1 MYLGTPPST
10 KARARD
16 AMLGMAALR
25 ARRPGRIPFAQ
36 MRAGPDASHRI
47 AARRNPAN
55 VANEESVMNTRENR
69 PPMGIATHTSYENK
83 RSYRQFLES
92 FSAGIGSETE
102 AAAKLI
108 FSEQAKTE
116 ASHPINEAKTGDGY
130 MSDVIAPIAEAFEGC
145 TRQNYVVNGGEYLGT
160 EWVTSTGY
168 FHGHFTRPLCG
179 IPPSGKLAFLRF
191 GEFHRMEDGK
201 IVESYVFLGF
211 AELIISLGLWPLEI
225 QGYEGVVP
233 GPATHDGN
241 VVGPSD
247 PAHSR
252 QTADLVEDMLKLLT
266 TDAWH
271 QYWDDR
277 MVWYGPG
284 GLGSYAT
291 TAAFADFQTPFENTF
306 EGWGDGKEA
315 GITGVG
321 SNCKAGDGDYAFLCG
336 WPQITG
342 VHVKPF
348 LGLAPTGK
356 RVFMRDCDWW
366 RVADGKIIENWC
378 MLDIP
383 HVLLQLGYDVFAK
396 ISEPAA

>member
-1 MYLGTPPST
+1 
-10 KARARD
+10 
-16 AMLGMAALR
+16 
-25 ARRPGRIPFAQ
+25 
-36 MRAGPDASHRI
+36 
-47 AARRNPAN
+47 
-55 VANEESVMNTRENR
+55 MNTRANR
-69 PPMGIATHTSYENK
+69 PAMGIATETTFENK
-83 RSYRQFLES
+83 RLYRQFLES
-92 FSAGIGSETE
+92 FDKGSVETIE
-102 AAAKLI
+102 TTASEIFAATA
-108 FSEQAKTE
+108 TTDT
-116 ASHPINEAKTGDGY
+116 SHPINSAPDGNGY
-130 MSDVIAPIAEAFEGC
+130 VNSVILPISEAFEGL
-145 TRQNYVVNGGEYLGT
+145 TRQNYVVTGGEYLGS

-168 FHGHFTRPLCG
+168 FYGHFTRPLCG

-211 AELIISLGLWPLEI
+211 AELIIALGLWPLNL

-233 GPATHDGN
+233 GPATNDGI
-241 VVGPSD
+241 VIGPSD

-252 QTADLVEDMLKLLT
+252 VTADLVESMLIQLT
-266 TDAWH
+266 TEDQSWRP
-271 QYWDDR
+271 YWDDR

-291 TAAFADFQTPFENTF
+291 VDAFAGFQSPFENTF
-306 EGWGDGKEA
+306 EGWGDGQDA

-336 WPQITG
+336 WRQITG

-348 LGLAPTGK
+348 LGLEPTGK

-366 RVADGKIIENWC
+366 RCADGKIIENWC

-383 HVLLQLGYDVFAK
+383 HLLLQLGYDLFAE
-396 ISEPAA
+396 ISEQTQ